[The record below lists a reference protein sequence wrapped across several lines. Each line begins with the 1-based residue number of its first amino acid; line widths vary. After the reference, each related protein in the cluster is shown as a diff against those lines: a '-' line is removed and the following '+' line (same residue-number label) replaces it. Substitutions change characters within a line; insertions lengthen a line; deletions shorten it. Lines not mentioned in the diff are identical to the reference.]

1 MEFRVLGT
9 LEVVD
14 GARPVPI
21 NGAKQRALL
30 TILLL
35 HANQTVSSSR
45 LLEELWGDEQP
56 ESGLTALQ
64 VRVSQLRKAL
74 GKGGESIV
82 TKGAGYALE
91 LGANEIDLHRFEELV
106 ADADRALQ
114 REAPDQAWAQLQRAL
129 ALWHGPPLA
138 DFAYESFAS
147 AAIARLEEL
156 RLAAQE
162 LRIDTGLRL
171 GRHAELVA
179 ELEALIA
186 EHPLREGLRRQHML
200 ALYRSGRQAEAL
212 EAYHAARRTLVDELG
227 IAPSPMLQELEGAIL
242 RQDGSLDLAPTR
254 ARQRSILAGAVGGQP
269 LAQLLVVATA
279 LARDPARELIVAR
292 LIATR
297 EELGNA
303 AAAVAVECERLLADG
318 VVARP
323 AVFTSRSPGADL
335 ARLATEQDADLV
347 LVSSNDGALDDP
359 ELAELLRSAPCDVAV
374 AVGDAIAAPGPV
386 LVPFAGGEH
395 DWSAIELG
403 AWLAGSWRM
412 PLRLAGP
419 APEDAKDASR
429 TLASA
434 SLAVQRALG
443 VAAEPLLVEPGPER
457 LVAAAREAAVSVV
470 GLPEGWRTGGLGPAR
485 AALAASGRPT
495 LLVRKGLRPGGL
507 APPENLTRFTWTFR
521 AG

>member
-1 MEFRVLGT
+1 MEFRVLGP
-9 LEVVD
+9 LEVGD

-21 NGAKQRALL
+21 NGAKQRGLL

-35 HANQTVSSSR
+35 HANQTVSSGR

-82 TKGAGYALE
+82 TKPAGYALE
-91 LGANEIDLHRFEELV
+91 LGANELDLHRFEELV

-114 REAPDQAWAQLQRAL
+114 RDAPDQAWAQLQRAL
-129 ALWHGPPLA
+129 ALWNGRPLA
-138 DFAYESFAS
+138 DLAYESFAS

-156 RLAAQE
+156 RLLAQE
-162 LRIDTGLRL
+162 LRIDAGLRL
-171 GRHAELVA
+171 GRQAELVA

-212 EAYHAARRTLVDELG
+212 EAYHAARRILVDELG

-242 RQDGSLDLAPTR
+242 RQDRSLDLAPTR
-254 ARQRSILAGAVGGQP
+254 IRQRSILAGAVGDQP
-269 LAQLLVVATA
+269 LAQLLAVAA
-279 LARDPARELIVAR
+279 PLARDPARELIVAR
-292 LIATR
+292 LIAGR
-297 EELGNA
+297 EELGAA
-303 AAAVAVECERLLADG
+303 AAAVATECERLVADG

-347 LVSSNDGALDDP
+347 LVSSGDGALDDP

-374 AVGDAIAAPGPV
+374 AVGDAVAAPGPV

-403 AWLAGSWRM
+403 AWLAGSWRV

-429 TLASA
+429 ILASA

-443 VAAEPLLVEPGPER
+443 VAAEPLLVEPEPER

-470 GLPEGWRTGGLGPAR
+470 GLPEGWRTSGLGPAR

-507 APPENLTRFTWTFR
+507 APLENLTRFTWTFR